1 MLEIFFRDKIGRAE
15 SKCSRRMGHKA
26 CSPTVSSSR
35 SSWKSTMLLQPCPP
49 VAPNEPLYSAA
60 GKEEAPVPTW
70 TTSFSSQKC
79 PCWEL
84 PGPAQLLPTAQHSV
98 PEPGPPKC
106 PQVLGTS
113 LPLGERFPWSSSS
126 TWGSRPCRAAACLG
140 HGPLGPG
147 AEA

>member
-1 MLEIFFRDKIGRAE
+1 MFKKDGLQGLQPNSLISQDEYHAAPAL
-15 SKCSRRMGHKA
+15 S
-26 CSPTVSSSR
+26 
-35 SSWKSTMLLQPCPP
+35 QPCPA
-49 VAPNEPLYSAA
+49 VAPSEPLDSVA

-70 TTSFSSQKC
+70 TTPFFSQKC
-79 PCWEL
+79 PCREL
-84 PGPAQLLPTAQHSV
+84 PGPAQPLPTAQGSV

-126 TWGSRPCRAAACLG
+126 TWGSGPCGAAACLG